1 MRKDKT
7 THFHNCAAVVW
18 KKYSHIISK
27 IYQKRVKKIQ
37 LHVVHGTVLSSVVTN
52 HKPIQYPKDVIGLKS
67 FGKHKHLID
76 FLTSMRTIL

>member
-1 MRKDKT
+1 MRKEKT

-37 LHVVHGTVLSSVVTN
+37 LHVVHGTVALSQNTN
-52 HKPIQYPKDVIGLKS
+52 QYNIQ
-67 FGKHKHLID
+67 
-76 FLTSMRTIL
+76 RTLLD